1 MTPNIQ
7 EPHQINVVTMDV
19 SKNFYWRLKCL
30 YNSRLRL
37 KNIRTLVD
45 ELTERLTLLSE
56 RCKVRDLLLAFFR
69 LQKLLYE
76 KTEQTIIGVLL
87 Y

>member
-1 MTPNIQ
+1 
-7 EPHQINVVTMDV
+7 
-19 SKNFYWRLKCL
+19 
-30 YNSRLRL
+30 
-37 KNIRTLVD
+37 
-45 ELTERLTLLSE
+45 
-56 RCKVRDLLLAFFR
+56 VRDLLLAFFR